1 MSGRGSKPNGK
12 MVGFSNVKGETMKYK
27 MKAFLTGFTMLMVAA
42 AIGGFVSF
50 LALILGTEMFLT
62 GFAVLCILYLCYIFG
77 DLYLSFYGSKENK
90 DA

>member
-1 MSGRGSKPNGK
+1 

-42 AIGGFVSF
+42 AIGGFMSF
-50 LALILGTEMFLT
+50 LSLILGTEMFLT
-62 GFAVLCILYLCYIFG
+62 GFAVLCVLYLCYVFG